1 MMAVFS
7 GIAGLAPAGCI
18 LKPWLHKYVLAD
30 SALFIFVAVPA
41 VIQRVRE
48 YRRKKRAGEMP
59 AAAGTAA
66 RLRRRLPAQD
76 SVYLS
81 EGVLSFLL
89 FSYLAP

>member
-1 MMAVFS
+1 M
-7 GIAGLAPAGCI
+7 
-18 LKPWLHKYVLAD
+18 
-30 SALFIFVAVPA
+30 
-41 VIQRVRE
+41 IQRVRE

-66 RLRRRLPAQD
+66 RPVGETQADGAVQATGEAAAAEDAAGAEAVRRRLPAQD